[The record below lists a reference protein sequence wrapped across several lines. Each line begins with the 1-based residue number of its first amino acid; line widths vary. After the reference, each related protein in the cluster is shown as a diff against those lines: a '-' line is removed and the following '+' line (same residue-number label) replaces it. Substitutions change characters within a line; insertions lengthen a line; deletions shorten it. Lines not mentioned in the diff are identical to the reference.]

1 MNDLTACYNNIS
13 LFSSL
18 ASRILSSEEGSVY
31 GGPSHS
37 LLYNTRYARF
47 HLLIQTKFLNDI
59 DVLLNFSIELLSPMF
74 NPSCSSE
81 QDMATSQRAVFTF
94 K

>member
-37 LLYNTRYARF
+37 LLYNTRYACF
-47 HLLIQTKFLNDI
+47 NLQTKFLNDN
-59 DVLLNFSIELLSPMF
+59 DVLLISPLCLKQF
-74 NPSCSSE
+74 
-81 QDMATSQRAVFTF
+81 QI

>member
-1 MNDLTACYNNIS
+1 METPANALGGIHTESKSKKWYTVASKQARLVMNDLTACYNNIS

-37 LLYNTRYARF
+37 LLYNTRYE
-47 HLLIQTKFLNDI
+47 H
-59 DVLLNFSIELLSPMF
+59 
-74 NPSCSSE
+74 
-81 QDMATSQRAVFTF
+81 VFIC
-94 K
+94 